1 MSMEKELAKAVME
14 NMPLAVKLQPD
25 NPVENT
31 TAQPREQTVNRISQ
45 PAHVSTLSSGTNPV
59 QSLNAHNPL
68 EAVQL
73 ALTAVTRLEESCI
86 ATSERLV
93 GPARLH
99 TPPLSTVH
107 SRTNDERSTVG
118 RIAAMTAEIEQRCN
132 RMVVLLEQLR
142 TTFS

>member
-1 MSMEKELAKAVME
+1 VDENVAHNLKYTPNEAEQKVMQ
-14 NMPLAVKLQPD
+14 QP
-25 NPVENT
+25 
-31 TAQPREQTVNRISQ
+31 QPSTVNRISQ

-59 QSLNAHNPL
+59 QSRNEHNPL

-99 TPPLSTVH
+99 SPPLSSVH
-107 SRTNDERSTVG
+107 SKPIDERSTVG
-118 RIAAMTAEIEQRCN
+118 RIASMTAEIEQRCN
-132 RMVVLLEQLR
+132 RMVVLLEALR